1 MLVSNLDGIKK
12 MKLLLVEDNRS
23 YAETLI
29 EQLLRFDTP
38 IEVVLSESR
47 DSAVNH
53 LQNQFFDLVV
63 LDLEIPTVDGA
74 FDLEVEHGHEVFY
87 CARSHAPG
95 TPIYILTGSE
105 PDAFLRGL
113 AKQGQSVDLWGD
125 GVLVPTVAYH
135 LKEDGDQLIAEIK
148 DIASRIAIT
157 DAVRIN
163 IGAQVIELKAEQKR
177 AIKVFT
183 RSNGGN
189 SCKLKKLG
197 GLSDAIV
204 LKISVMDQA
213 GRVRCECVGKLG
225 LASHVN
231 KEIAAYNAEVKHLR
245 LGAFA
250 PVLNF
255 NDQGLRGF
263 AAIFYVLADEHTDT
277 FFQLVTTNP
286 EAAIDAISRVRA
298 ALARWSDSRVVTS
311 VPIKTIRRLI
321 LSDENFEKIIK
332 MHNLGRL
339 LALEGKII
347 EISEACIHGDLH
359 GGNILVNSA
368 CIPVLIDFGDVGA
381 GYTCLDPITLEL
393 SLIFHPDARA
403 NGLAA
408 QLEPSSENWLDLNIY
423 AKETKLY
430 PIIKY
435 CREWAYD
442 VAPHDESVL
451 SMACLFVLKQLK
463 YETVPADILIKILNR
478 ILERL
483 ERLEE

>member
-1 MLVSNLDGIKK
+1 

-23 YAETLI
+23 YAETLK
-29 EQLLRFDTP
+29 EELLKFAIPT
-38 IEVVLSESR
+38 EVLLAESR
-47 DSAVNH
+47 DGAMSLLKEH
-53 LQNQFFDLVV
+53 FFDLVI

-87 CARSHAPG
+87 CARNSAPG
-95 TPIYILTGSE
+95 TPVYILTGSE

-113 AKQGQSVDLWGD
+113 ARQGQSIDLWGD
-125 GVLVPTVAYH
+125 GALVPTVAYH
-135 LKEDGDQLIAEIK
+135 LKEDGDQLIAEIHE
-148 DIASRIAIT
+148 IASRIAIT
-157 DAVRIN
+157 DAIRIN
-163 IGAQVIELKAEQKR
+163 TGAQVIELKPEQKR

-183 RSNGGN
+183 RANGGS
-189 SCKLKKLG
+189 SCRLKKLG

-231 KEIAAYNAEVKHLR
+231 KEIAAYDAEVKHLR

-250 PVLNF
+250 PVLSY

-277 FFQLVTTNP
+277 FFQLVLTNP
-286 EAAIDAISRVRA
+286 EAAIDVLTRIRA
-298 ALARWSDSRVVTS
+298 ALARWSDSRIVKL
-311 VPIKTIRRLI
+311 VPIKEIRRHI
-321 LSDENFEKIIK
+321 LSDENFQKIITK
-332 MHNLGRL
+332 HALERL
-339 LALEGKII
+339 LELEEKNV

-359 GGNILVNSA
+359 GGNILVNGDHV
-368 CIPVLIDFGDVGA
+368 PVLIDFGDVGA

-393 SLIFHPDARA
+393 SFIFHPDARV

-408 QLEPSSENWLDLNIY
+408 QLESSSDNWLDLNVY
-423 AKETKLY
+423 GKGSPLY
-430 PIIKY
+430 PVIKY

-451 SMACLFVLKQLK
+451 SMAYLFVLKQLK
-463 YETVPADILIKILNR
+463 YETVPADVLIKILSG

-483 ERLEE
+483 EGRT